1 MTSLFSGQEVLDEIY
16 GLLRTAASR
25 RQPVAALYDGLPRLL
40 CPHVLGRNK
49 EGSLRAFCYQFGGSS
64 GSGLRSGPEGLGEWR
79 CLAVDKLSLV
89 ELATGAWRT
98 EPRSRPQH
106 CVEKMDFDVD
116 AQPGDSPQ

>member
-1 MTSLFSGQEVLDEIY
+1 MSPQFSERQDLDEIY
-16 GLLRTAASR
+16 SLLRTAASR
-25 RQPVAALYDGLPRLL
+25 RQPIAARYDGLPRLL

-64 GSGLRSGPEGLGEWR
+64 GSGLRSGPEGLGDWR
-79 CLAVDKLSLV
+79 CLAVDKLSEV
-89 ELATGAWRT
+89 ELAAGGWRT

-106 CVEKMDFDVD
+106 CVEKIDFDVD